1 MTDEDVEK
9 EIKNLQEQN
18 AMVVRKD
25 GAVED
30 GNIVKI
36 DVAEVDENG
45 NEIEDSKSSDFTFT
59 VGSGYNRYKIDSDII
74 GMAAGEEK
82 TFDKTYGEDETNE
95 TLKGKTLKLHVKV
108 NEVKYRDIPELDDD
122 FAQDVKEEYK
132 TVADL
137 KAGIRADFEKRLE
150 EAQKN
155 IKADAIINAIAKNAV
170 ISIPKSMIDYEAE
183 NQWQRLVQQ
192 MGGSEEQ
199 LNSFL
204 QIQGSGKETL
214 KESWKEPITED
225 LKKQM
230 ILDAIRKKEDFK
242 VDEEAY
248 EAKCKEEIK
257 DSYTDEQKDY
267 LKSAIKDEMQYAET
281 VPFLLANN
289 TFKEGETVSFDAF
302 MNPTEE

>member
-1 MTDEDVEK
+1 M
-9 EIKNLQEQN
+9 
-18 AMVVRKD
+18 
-25 GAVED
+25 
-30 GNIVKI
+30 
-36 DVAEVDENG
+36 
-45 NEIEDSKSSDFTFT
+45 
-59 VGSGYNRYKIDSDII
+59 
-74 GMAAGEEK
+74 
-82 TFDKTYGEDETNE
+82 
-95 TLKGKTLKLHVKV
+95 
-108 NEVKYRDIPELDDD
+108 
-122 FAQDVKEEYK
+122 
-132 TVADL
+132 

-289 TFKEGETVSFDAF
+289 TFKDGETLSFEAF
-302 MNPTEE
+302 MNPSEE

>member
-1 MTDEDVEK
+1 
-9 EIKNLQEQN
+9 
-18 AMVVRKD
+18 
-25 GAVED
+25 
-30 GNIVKI
+30 
-36 DVAEVDENG
+36 
-45 NEIEDSKSSDFTFT
+45 
-59 VGSGYNRYKIDSDII
+59 
-74 GMAAGEEK
+74 MAAGEEK

-108 NEVKYRDIPELDDD
+108 NEVKFRDIPELDDD

-199 LNSFL
+199 LVSFL

-214 KESWKEPITED
+214 MENWKEPIIED

-289 TFKEGETVSFDAF
+289 TFKDGETLSFEAF
-302 MNPTEE
+302 MNPSEE

>member
-1 MTDEDVEK
+1 
-9 EIKNLQEQN
+9 
-18 AMVVRKD
+18 
-25 GAVED
+25 
-30 GNIVKI
+30 
-36 DVAEVDENG
+36 
-45 NEIEDSKSSDFTFT
+45 
-59 VGSGYNRYKIDSDII
+59 
-74 GMAAGEEK
+74 MAAGEEK

-155 IKADAIINAIAKNAV
+155 IKADAIINAVAKNAV

-289 TFKEGETVSFDAF
+289 TFKDGETVSFEAF
-302 MNPTEE
+302 MNPSEE

>member
-1 MTDEDVEK
+1 
-9 EIKNLQEQN
+9 
-18 AMVVRKD
+18 
-25 GAVED
+25 
-30 GNIVKI
+30 
-36 DVAEVDENG
+36 
-45 NEIEDSKSSDFTFT
+45 
-59 VGSGYNRYKIDSDII
+59 
-74 GMAAGEEK
+74 MAAGEEK

-155 IKADAIINAIAKNAV
+155 IKADAIINAVAKNAV

-204 QIQGSGKETL
+204 QIQGRGKETL

-289 TFKEGETVSFDAF
+289 TFKDGETVSFEAF
-302 MNPTEE
+302 MNPSEE